1 MPDFG
6 YGDPMTTEQLEHYR
20 KVKKAR
26 RSRGLPVF
34 TEQMKFDGGDAH
46 PLLDKRLRDT
56 KTGDTCVVDSVS
68 TCWHDG
74 FYVQAV
80 IRREGTKSHALI
92 FWENLSSES
101 DAVIE
106 GVEKANEKYDLIKN

>member
-1 MPDFG
+1 
-6 YGDPMTTEQLEHYR
+6 
-20 KVKKAR
+20 
-26 RSRGLPVF
+26 
-34 TEQMKFDGGDAH
+34 
-46 PLLDKRLRDT
+46 
-56 KTGDTCVVDSVS
+56 VS

-74 FYVQAV
+74 FYVQAA